1 MSNYAYWTAALAG
14 EKPEIHA
21 DSPQAGIYKARRFK
35 YGPLSPVVIWYDA
48 DGVMRAKYR
57 GEMVDPL
64 KVWTHCADKPI
75 SKDDYTHFREVG
87 CFPGEVAPPPAGD
100 NSGDLTLAAEI
111 ADKVDRAGEWLA
123 SLPKGITS
131 QVEADTTANM
141 RAQLLELKKKAEDEK
156 EEKYRP
162 HKKAADAVVAEYNP
176 LIDTAEGTQLTLRR
190 ALSAWG
196 NLEAARLK
204 AEQEAKHKAEA
215 ASRTAE
221 MPPLAPPP
229 PPKIQMGGQVGRK
242 TGMRTVVRFEIDD
255 YDVLCAEFCQHE
267 SVRAEVL
274 RLATQRAKTGVVV
287 PGLKRT
293 ETQEAA

>member
-1 MSNYAYWTAALAG
+1 MTDHYAHYRANLAG
-14 EKPEIHA
+14 ESVEIHA
-21 DSPQAGIYKARRFK
+21 DHPQCGIYKARRHKNGPFMPVIIWFDK
-35 YGPLSPVVIWYDA
+35 EGVQRASYG
-48 DGVMRAKYR
+48 
-57 GEMVDPL
+57 GEIVDPL

-75 SKDDYTHFREVG
+75 SKQDYEYNKEHGR
-87 CFPGEVAPPPAGD
+87 FPGEIAWIGD
-100 NSGDLTLAAEI
+100 NSGDLSLADEI

-123 SLPKGITS
+123 SLPNGITS

-190 ALSAWG
+190 ALTAWG

-229 PPKIQMGGQVGRK
+229 PPKVQMGGQVGRK
-242 TGMRTVVRFEIDD
+242 TGMRTVVRFEIEN
-255 YDVLCAEFCQHE
+255 YDVLCAEFCEHE
-267 SVRAEVL
+267 SVREL
-274 RLATQRAKTGVVV
+274 ILKLATQRAKTGVVV